1 MSSLVSVDEIR
12 AAAAR
17 LDGVAF
23 RTPLVP
29 FPGADPRLLLKAESL
44 QPTGSFKLRG
54 AYAAISALPA
64 QVRARGVVAHS
75 SGNHAW
81 AVAYAAALLG
91 VPATVVVPDNAP
103 PVKLDPVRRLGAR
116 IVTTQPSLT
125 ARVAATSELV
135 HRHGY
140 SLIPPFDD
148 RAVIAGQGTI
158 GLEIAADLPDADQV
172 VVPVGGGGL
181 ISGIAA
187 AIRALCPGTR
197 VIGAEPELAADARD
211 SFRSGRQVAWLAR
224 DTQRTI
230 ADALRVE
237 QVGALPLQHLL
248 SQVDDIVTVTD
259 DEIRE
264 AVRRIAVQARL
275 VAEPAGAVAVAACLL
290 REQRTC
296 PPPGPGWPCC
306 PAATSIPRGWRPCS
320 RPAAVPG
327 PGRMALPGPGAR
339 AQAARDRHRL
349 GASCAPHSPIPRPGS
364 CSSPPPPACSTW
376 PAPRPAAARA
386 GPAGERGGQLRPALA
401 PARRDVRGAGEPVP
415 HAARTDRR
423 GRQSRGRPVG
433 LPGQGRARRWAATRR

>member
-12 AAAAR
+12 AAATR
-17 LDGVAF
+17 LEGVAF

-29 FPGADPRLLLKAESL
+29 FPGADPSLLLKAESL

-54 AYAAISALPA
+54 AYAAISGLPA
-64 QVRARGVVAHS
+64 HVRARGVVAHS
-75 SGNHAW
+75 SGNHAG

-103 PVKLDPVRRLGAR
+103 QVKLDPVRRLGAR

-125 ARVAATSELV
+125 ARMAATDELV
-135 HRHGY
+135 RRHGY
-140 SLIPPFDD
+140 TLIPPFDD

-158 GLEIAADLPDADQV
+158 GLEIAADRPDAGQV

-187 AIRALCPGTR
+187 ALRALCPETR
-197 VIGAEPELAADARD
+197 VVGAEPELAADAHE
-211 SFRSGRQVAWLAR
+211 SFRSGRRVAWQAE

-248 SQVDDIVTVTD
+248 GQVDDIVTVTE

-275 VAEPAGAVAVAACLL
+275 VAEPGGAVAVAACLFH
-290 REQRTC
+290 
-296 PPPGPGWPCC
+296 GPE
-306 PAATSIPRGWRPCS
+306 
-320 RPAAVPG
+320 
-327 PGRMALPGPGAR
+327 LP
-339 AQAARDRHRL
+339 
-349 GASCAPHSPIPRPGS
+349 
-364 CSSPPPPACSTW
+364 
-376 PAPRPAAARA
+376 
-386 GPAGERGGQLRPALA
+386 E
-401 PARRDVRGAGEPVP
+401 
-415 HAARTDRR
+415 ARTRVAVLSGGNID
-423 GRQSRGRPVG
+423 PV
-433 LPGQGRARRWAATRR
+433 LLAAILSA